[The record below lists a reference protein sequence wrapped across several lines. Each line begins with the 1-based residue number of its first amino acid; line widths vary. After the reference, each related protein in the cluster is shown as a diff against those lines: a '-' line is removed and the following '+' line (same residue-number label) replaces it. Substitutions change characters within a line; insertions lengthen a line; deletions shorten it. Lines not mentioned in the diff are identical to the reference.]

1 MRITSE
7 NVINPPTVLA
17 LSVLTVAENQTVGA
31 VVGTF
36 STTDDD
42 TGDTHTYTLISG
54 TGDTDNASFTIDGD
68 SLKTASS
75 FDYENKS
82 SYSIRVKTDDGNGG
96 VLEKYFV
103 ITVTDDITDN
113 PFLMIFMR
121 TGGNYIG

>member
-7 NVINPPTVLA
+7 NVTNPPTVLA

-42 TGDTHTYTLISG
+42 TGDILTLISG

-82 SYSIRVKTDDGNGG
+82 SYSIRVKTMTMVMEGCWRNIS
-96 VLEKYFV
+96 L
-103 ITVTDDITDN
+103 
-113 PFLMIFMR
+113 
-121 TGGNYIG
+121 